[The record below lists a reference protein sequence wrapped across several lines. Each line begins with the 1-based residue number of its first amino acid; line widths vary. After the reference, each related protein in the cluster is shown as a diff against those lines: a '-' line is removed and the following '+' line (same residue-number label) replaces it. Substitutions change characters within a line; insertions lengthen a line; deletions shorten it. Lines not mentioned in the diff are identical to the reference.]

1 MSQNV
6 ITMIMVIP
14 LASNSWFRALSVVEL
29 DVILVNVLLVSL
41 AELWTFSGVA
51 KLSINWDKFV
61 NIFEKKVVINFKKTL
76 LDNWRQLLFVIVY
89 F

>member
-14 LASNSWFRALSVVEL
+14 LASNSWFRALSVAEL

-61 NIFEKKVVINFKKTL
+61 NIFEKKPKSCNKFWKTSL
-76 LDNWRQLLFVIVY
+76 W
-89 F
+89 